1 MTGRRALRTKKIEGG
16 NEAKTCGF
24 IRWKMKGKQKKGK
37 SGLDKTSLFIA
48 SLMMLGW
55 YILTFPISNDLINKI
70 YNLNMLNGYASQ
82 TQTYS
87 SDQIAEMM
95 DASRK
100 YNESIYEEQQKYMFR
115 YRGSAATDETY
126 ESLPSG
132 SETIGSLYIPKI
144 NVDIAIGH
152 GTKDSMLQGEAGHL
166 YGTSLPIDGQ
176 NVHAVIAG
184 HSALSTAKLFTDLD
198 KIEKGD
204 TFYITVL
211 DHQYEYTVDQIVV
224 VLPTD
229 EAQYEQIEE
238 GKNYVTLYTC
248 TPYGVN
254 THRLLVR
261 GELTDTKEVDI
272 SSKFRNQYLPGIIK
286 NSVLLA
292 LIILTP
298 LLVVIIRRIW
308 IEIRGRRRK

>member
-1 MTGRRALRTKKIEGG
+1 MERSY
-16 NEAKTCGF
+16 EATNCDF
-24 IRWKMKGKQKKGK
+24 IRWEMKGKKKKGK
-37 SGLDKTSLFIA
+37 SGLDKTGLFI
-48 SLMMLGW
+48 SLLMMLGW
-55 YILTFPISNDLINKI
+55 YILTFPVSNDLVNRI

-87 SDQIAEMM
+87 SEQIAEMM
-95 DASRK
+95 EESRK
-100 YNESIYEEQQKYMFR
+100 YNESIYQEQQKFMFH
-115 YRGSAATDETY
+115 YRGSAATDDTY

-184 HSALSTAKLFTDLD
+184 HSALTTAKLFTDLD
-198 KIEKGD
+198 KMEKGD
-204 TFYITVL
+204 TFFITVL
-211 DHQYEYTVDQIVV
+211 DHQYEYTVDQIEI

-229 EAQYEQIEE
+229 EAQYEQIEK

-286 NSVLLA
+286 NSILLA

-298 LLVVIIRRIW
+298 LLVVIIRRVW
-308 IEIRGRRRK
+308 AETRGRRRKKNHERNV

>member
-1 MTGRRALRTKKIEGG
+1 MERNYEVTFCDFK
-16 NEAKTCGF
+16 
-24 IRWKMKGKQKKGK
+24 RWEMKGKKKKGK

-48 SLMMLGW
+48 LLMMLGW
-55 YILTFPISNDLINKI
+55 YILTFPVSNDLVNRI

-95 DASRK
+95 EESRK
-100 YNESIYEEQQKYMFR
+100 YNELIYEEQQKFMFH
-115 YRGSAATDETY
+115 YRGSAATDDTY

-184 HSALSTAKLFTDLD
+184 HSALTTAKLFTDLD
-198 KIEKGD
+198 KMEKGD

-211 DHQYEYTVDQIVV
+211 DHQYEYTVDQIEI

-272 SSKFRNQYLPGIIK
+272 SSKFRNHYLPGIIK
-286 NSVLLA
+286 NSILLA

-298 LLVVIIRRIW
+298 LLVVIIRRVW
-308 IEIRGRRRK
+308 TETRGRRRKKNHERNV

>member
-1 MTGRRALRTKKIEGG
+1 M
-16 NEAKTCGF
+16 
-24 IRWKMKGKQKKGK
+24 
-37 SGLDKTSLFIA
+37 
-48 SLMMLGW
+48 
-55 YILTFPISNDLINKI
+55 
-70 YNLNMLNGYASQ
+70 
-82 TQTYS
+82 
-87 SDQIAEMM
+87 
-95 DASRK
+95 
-100 YNESIYEEQQKYMFR
+100 
-115 YRGSAATDETY
+115 
-126 ESLPSG
+126 
-132 SETIGSLYIPKI
+132 
-144 NVDIAIGH
+144 
-152 GTKDSMLQGEAGHL
+152 
-166 YGTSLPIDGQ
+166 
-176 NVHAVIAG
+176 
-184 HSALSTAKLFTDLD
+184 
-198 KIEKGD
+198 EKGD